1 LDCDSLCLASP
12 GVGSKSTPP
21 PPLLQR
27 IHIVEILHDA
37 ASALSLPSELLELEA
52 AKLKRMTLPASIAAC
67 PRDAAAVGGGTTS
80 TIDTLSLSPFLT
92 LALVV
97 GAAASLAA
105 ASTQRATTF
114 PFSENLPH
122 ACILK

>member
-12 GVGSKSTPP
+12 GVGSESTPP
-21 PPLLQR
+21 PPLPQR

-80 TIDTLSLSPFLT
+80 TIDTLSLSPRS
-92 LALVV
+92 
-97 GAAASLAA
+97 SL
-105 ASTQRATTF
+105 
-114 PFSENLPH
+114 
-122 ACILK
+122 